1 MRVYTVF
8 ARYPMS
14 AYPDADDVLTRA
26 VGNKSPD
33 TGTDFETR
41 DLFWD
46 YRSKRGAADCVRWLR
61 RTRLPG
67 LRVEILFVSD
77 EQEVDPC

>member
-1 MRVYTVF
+1 MMFTVL

-14 AYPDADDVLTRA
+14 AFPGADDVLTRA
-26 VGNKSPD
+26 VGRRKTD

-46 YRSKRGAADCVRWLR
+46 YQSKRGAADCARRLR